1 MERDK
6 IFIAISQLIADVE
19 NGHVR
24 HDDHYISI
32 DPCLK

>member
-6 IFIAISQLIADVE
+6 IFIAISQLIGDVE

-24 HDDHYISI
+24 HDDRYII